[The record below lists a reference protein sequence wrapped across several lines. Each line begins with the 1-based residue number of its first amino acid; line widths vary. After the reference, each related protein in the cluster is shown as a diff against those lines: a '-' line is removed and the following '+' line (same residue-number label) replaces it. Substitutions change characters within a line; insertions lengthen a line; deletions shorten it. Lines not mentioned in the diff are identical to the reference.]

1 MLLSKPDLL
10 LLDEPTNHLDLSA
23 TEWLENYLIER
34 QGSLVVVAHDRYF
47 LDRVAERVWDMD
59 FGVIEV
65 YRGNYSHYAAQK
77 AERLERRRAEY
88 DRQQALIAA
97 TEAFIRRYHAG
108 QRAKEARGRLKK
120 LNHIERIDR
129 PKEQETMRLDLKS
142 SGRSGDLVLRTTG
155 LEIGFRNSGAT
166 PGERTASVVNQ
177 LFTCPEL
184 VLLRTEKTALIGPN
198 GSGKTSFLRT
208 ILEQI
213 PPLAGSVRLGASVK
227 IGYFSQTHDD
237 LNLANSALDE
247 ILAVKNVPISQA
259 RNYLARFLFTGDD
272 AFKPLAQMS
281 GGERSRVALAKLTLA
296 GANFL
301 VLDEPTNHLD
311 IASREI
317 LEEVFLSFDGT
328 ILFVS
333 HDRYL
338 IDALATQVWAI
349 EDRHLRVYRGGY
361 NDYLQQR
368 QAEALERQ
376 AIHSS
381 KRAQGEAAEERIAAR
396 RQQQSLRKQMEE
408 AERLENQ
415 IADLE
420 MRLHELSDQ
429 LNTASLEQRV
439 DDIRTFGVE
448 YDRLETEREA
458 LLAQWVQTSTVEM

>member
-177 LFTCPEL
+177 LFTCP
-184 VLLRTEKTALIGPN
+184 RTSCFYAPEKTALIGPN

-213 PPLAGSVRLGASVK
+213 PPLVGSVRLGASVK

-259 RNYLARFLFTGDD
+259 RNYLARFLFTGGRRIQAAGTNERRRTEPSCVGQTHPGRSQLPRAGRAD
-272 AFKPLAQMS
+272 QSSRYCIS
-281 GGERSRVALAKLTLA
+281 GDTRGSL
-296 GANFL
+296 
-301 VLDEPTNHLD
+301 
-311 IASREI
+311 
-317 LEEVFLSFDGT
+317 LEF
-328 ILFVS
+328 
-333 HDRYL
+333 
-338 IDALATQVWAI
+338 
-349 EDRHLRVYRGGY
+349 
-361 NDYLQQR
+361 
-368 QAEALERQ
+368 
-376 AIHSS
+376 
-381 KRAQGEAAEERIAAR
+381 
-396 RQQQSLRKQMEE
+396 
-408 AERLENQ
+408 
-415 IADLE
+415 
-420 MRLHELSDQ
+420 
-429 LNTASLEQRV
+429 
-439 DDIRTFGVE
+439 
-448 YDRLETEREA
+448 
-458 LLAQWVQTSTVEM
+458 